1 VFRLMRLLGLHKNK
15 GAWSRSQDDEAS
27 AKDTDDLESGAVL
40 LVITRDSDLYAEIR
54 EIVAAWKWTICRQPE
69 FLVRPD
75 YGPPIA
81 RRCSIVIYD
90 ADSTNGNWKEV
101 FVKLKATDGDP
112 CILLASRVFD
122 PYLRN
127 EVIRCGGFDVI
138 AKSAGSEQLMR
149 TLRFAWFWK
158 RKSQGRSSGAFHHLI
173 AVAIVGT
180 TLLGMGLS
188 SCNRTQAAART
199 TPEPQAPTVSTAP
212 VTLREMADH
221 LTVSSELV
229 PFQEIDVYAKEAGYV
244 KELYVDYGTHVH
256 KGQVMAVLEIPELEA
271 QLQQD
276 QAAIKA
282 RIDEVTRARNQVS
295 QAKAQHDVQHL
306 QYNRIASVAKAKP
319 GLVAQQEVDD
329 WQAKDL
335 ASESNLEAVQGN
347 LDTAQS
353 EVAVAQAKL
362 THDQAL
368 YDYAKVTAPFDG
380 VVTQRYANY
389 GALMQAGTSTT
400 QSTPLV
406 RLSQENIYRLVIPV
420 PESYVPYIKIGDQV
434 DVKVSAL
441 NKDFTGKVVRFSYDV
456 TNDTRTMHTEVDI
469 NNTNNGLMPGLYA
482 EAILTL
488 NQKPNAI
495 TVPVQAIDHSGDNT
509 SVMVLRDGGIV
520 ESRPVTLGLQTPNY
534 AQVVS
539 GLTVGE
545 QVVVSDRSGLKPG
558 EHVLSHPAGVLAYDS
573 SGGH

>member
-1 VFRLMRLLGLHKNK
+1 MFRLMQLLGLGKDNAAAAHAKEDLDT
-15 GAWSRSQDDEAS
+15 GAA
-27 AKDTDDLESGAVL
+27 L
-40 LVITRDSDLYAEIR
+40 LVITRDSDFYAGIN
-54 EIVAAWKWTICRQPE
+54 EIVSVWKWTVCQQSEI
-69 FLVRPD
+69 LLRPD

-81 RRCSIVIYD
+81 RRYSIVIYD
-90 ADSTNGNWKEV
+90 GDSTNGNWKEA
-101 FVKLKATDGDP
+101 FVNLKATEGEP

-122 PYLRN
+122 PYLWN
-127 EVIRCGGFDVI
+127 EVIRRGGFDVI
-138 AKSAGSEQLMR
+138 VKSAGPEQLMR

-158 RKSQGRSSGAFHHLI
+158 KKSQGRPPGASRRLL
-173 AVAIVGT
+173 AVAIAGT

-188 SCNRTQAAART
+188 SCSHPQASAKT
-199 TPEPQAPTVSTAP
+199 TLEPLAPTVSTAP
-212 VTLREMADH
+212 VTLRQLADH

-244 KELYVDYGTHVH
+244 KELYVDYGTHVR

-295 QAKAQHDVQHL
+295 QARAQHDVQHL
-306 QYNRIASVAKAKP
+306 QYNRVASVAKANP
-319 GLVAQQEVDD
+319 RLIAQQEVDD

-362 THDQAL
+362 VHDQAL

-420 PESYVPYIKIGDQV
+420 PETYVRYIKVGDQV
-434 DVKVSAL
+434 GVRVSAL

-469 NNTNNGLMPGLYA
+469 NNTNNQLMPGLYA

-509 SVMVLRDGGIV
+509 SVMVLQDGGIV
-520 ESRPVTLGLQTPNY
+520 ESRPVMLGLQTPNY
-534 AQVVS
+534 SQVLS
-539 GLTVGE
+539 GLKAGE

-573 SGGH
+573 TGGQDAAKEQR